1 MGTPLVNIGLN
12 LGLANIEK
20 IHTVD
25 KNNSH
30 LYNVAS
36 NISYICTKKFNVF
49 LTPLLVWKKIRI
61 FKTGT
66 EMRPQMTK
74 YR

>member
-30 LYNVAS
+30 LYNVKLHQ
-36 NISYICTKKFNVF
+36 ISVIYVQRNSMSF
-49 LTPLLVWKKIRI
+49 
-61 FKTGT
+61 
-66 EMRPQMTK
+66 
-74 YR
+74 